1 MEYAAVF
8 MIIFGVVLVFAAI
21 CLCTSRE
28 PRESFLLSRI
38 PNIGNMPLYKAQK
51 LAKEVGWAVGGV
63 GAAIIVYFTI
73 MLIKG

>member
-28 PRESFLLSRI
+28 PRESFLLGRI
-38 PNIGNMPLYKAQK
+38 PHIGNMPLYKAKK
-51 LAKEVGWAVGGV
+51 LAKEIGWAVGGV

-73 MLIKG
+73 VLMKG

>member
-28 PRESFLLSRI
+28 PRESFLLARI
-38 PNIGNMPLYKAQK
+38 PHIGNMPLYKAKK
-51 LAKEVGWAVGGV
+51 LAKEIGWAIGGV
-63 GAAIIVYFTI
+63 GAALIVYFAVV
-73 MLIKG
+73 LIK